1 MSTTFFSIFRT
12 VLADTLRLGEEGY
25 CLVEC
30 PKLLK
35 NAEPRGCHMSDE
47 NLETES
53 VAEVG
58 QENQEVEHPPT
69 GSDYEPEYY
78 TGDDGYTDSIR
89 GDVEAFDIPSDW
101 HPNYE
106 CDYVPT
112 EAGDK
117 SHDVKSSKAP
127 HGQHTVENPSPV
139 PVEEREKDPYLF
151 AHLADLHLAPRSGT
165 ITKRDAK
172 TGRLVR
178 DLDMTSALRRAV
190 DDILAQDPLPS
201 ACVIAGDIFDTFQ
214 GSQDAIIDAAREFKR
229 VRQAGIAIVAIAGN
243 HDTPTQKQKTPAY
256 VVLKHEFADIAEDN
270 EAYFAYDE
278 IEHVKV
284 GDVEYV
290 LLPHN
295 AACAGNFTEDDFAPC
310 LGASKSVLVVHGVA
324 AGDPSLA
331 QMDEMKEIPIAKW
344 ILDMGWDYVA
354 FGHYHKPGWIP
365 GYRGRAAY
373 CGSLE
378 NTVISGP
385 DVCHTRGPVYVD
397 VEKDGTDK
405 LVMHPQRI
413 RPIISLPDIDV
424 EGRDVNA
431 EELDREI
438 AETILAAETDGCIV
452 LHSIKNVPRSVVKTM
467 SRRSFQAVNP
477 EMLFIKT
484 KIEYL
489 SEVPKAVNLNSEQE
503 EETGAGTEQG
513 AEGDA
518 VEVRADR
525 NFKPLNVEVSEAL
538 EALISDGTI
547 RESRREN
554 VQKILDEVFENR

>member
-1 MSTTFFSIFRT
+1 MQ
-12 VLADTLRLGEEGY
+12 EE
-25 CLVEC
+25 
-30 PKLLK
+30 
-35 NAEPRGCHMSDE
+35 NIAENSANE
-47 NLETES
+47 EY
-53 VAEVG
+53 
-58 QENQEVEHPPT
+58 Q
-69 GSDYEPEYY
+69 PEYY
-78 TGDDGYTDSIR
+78 TGDEGYIEETIR
-89 GDVEAFDIPSDW
+89 GGVEAFDIPADW
-101 HPNYE
+101 HPDYE
-106 CDYVPT
+106 CDYEP
-112 EAGDK
+112 
-117 SHDVKSSKAP
+117 SAP
-127 HGQHTVENPSPV
+127 SPENAAPSWKEPHARYTASDPSPV
-139 PVEEREKDPYLF
+139 PIGQREKDPYLF

-178 DLDMTSALRRAV
+178 DLDMTSALHLAI

-229 VRQAGIAIVAIAGN
+229 LRQAGIAIVAIAGN

-256 VVLKHEFADIAEDN
+256 VVLRHEFSDIAEDD

-278 IEHVKV
+278 IEHVRV
-284 GDVEYV
+284 GEVEYV

-295 AACAGNFTEDDFAPC
+295 AACAGNFTEEDFRPR
-310 LGASKSVLVVHGVA
+310 LGASKSVLVVHGIA

-365 GYRGRAAY
+365 GYKGRAAY

-397 VEKDGTDK
+397 VEKEGTDK
-405 LVMHPQRI
+405 LVMHPQHI
-413 RPIISLPDIDV
+413 RPIIALPDIDV
-424 EGRDVNA
+424 DGRDVNA

-438 AETILAAETDGCIV
+438 AETILAADTDGCIV

-489 SEVPKAVNLNSEQE
+489 AEVPKAVNLNTEESENDDAAA
-503 EETGAGTEQG
+503 ETD
-513 AEGDA
+513 AEGNP
-518 VEVRADR
+518 VEVYADK
-525 NFKPLNVEVSEAL
+525 NFKPLNVEISEAL
-538 EALISDGTI
+538 EGLISNGTI
-547 RESRREN
+547 RESRRAN
-554 VQKILDEVFENR
+554 VQKILDDVFENR